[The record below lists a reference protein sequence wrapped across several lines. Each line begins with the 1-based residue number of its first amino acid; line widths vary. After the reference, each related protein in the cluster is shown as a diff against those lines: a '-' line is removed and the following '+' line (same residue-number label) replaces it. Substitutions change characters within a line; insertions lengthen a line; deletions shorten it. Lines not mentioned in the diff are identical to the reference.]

1 MSISL
6 ILLLVVTLVRLAIFA
21 FVIYAAV
28 QGVKALRKYNRSG
41 EVRKEKAETRRSLGE
56 VLKEHRVRC
65 KMTQE
70 FVAESLGVSRQAV
83 SKWETGTADPSTSN
97 LLALAKLFGVS
108 AEELLRQGRV
118 RVNGQPAAL
127 GDQADPESDTV
138 TVDGQPLRRD
148 TRRVYLM
155 LNKPRGYVTTLS
167 DERGRRTAAELVSGC
182 GARVY
187 PVGRLDMD
195 SEGLLLMTN
204 DGAWMQRLLHP
215 SHQIEKEY
223 RVTVTGPVEGAAQR
237 LAAIRDLEGERIR
250 PARVRELW
258 RDGSKAALSVTI
270 HEGKNRQIRRMCRQA
285 GLAVQRLQ
293 RVREH
298 TLTLGDLPAG
308 QWRYLTQQEL
318 RDLEGSEKS

>member
-1 MSISL
+1 MQDQKI
-6 ILLLVVTLVRLAIFA
+6 RLQKMLADC
-21 FVIYAAV
+21 
-28 QGVKALRKYNRSG
+28 GVASRRK
-41 EVRKEKAETRRSLGE
+41 
-56 VLKEHRVRC
+56 
-65 KMTQE
+65 
-70 FVAESLGVSRQAV
+70 
-83 SKWETGTADPSTSN
+83 
-97 LLALAKLFGVS
+97 
-108 AEELLRQGRV
+108 AEELIQQGKV
-118 RVNGQPAAL
+118 KVNGHVAQI
-127 GDQADPESDTV
+127 GDKVNPKTDHV
-138 TVDGQPLRRD
+138 TVAGRRIVAS
-148 TRRVYLM
+148 RQYYYIM
-155 LNKPRGYVTTLS
+155 LHKPRGYVSTMS
-167 DERGRRTAAELVSGC
+167 DEMGRKCVAELVKDIP
-182 GARVY
+182 ARVY
-187 PVGRLDMD
+187 PVGRLDRD

-285 GLAVQRLQ
+285 GLAVRRLQ

-298 TLTLGDLPAG
+298 TLTLGDLPVG
-308 QWRYLTQQEL
+308 RWRYLTQQEL

>member
-1 MSISL
+1 MEERL
-6 ILLLVVTLVRLAIFA
+6 QKILS
-21 FVIYAAV
+21 AA
-28 QGVKALRKYNRSG
+28 GLCSRRT
-41 EVRKEKAETRRSLGE
+41 AETWL
-56 VLKEHRVRC
+56 
-65 KMTQE
+65 
-70 FVAESLGVSRQAV
+70 
-83 SKWETGTADPSTSN
+83 TA
-97 LLALAKLFGVS
+97 
-108 AEELLRQGRV
+108 GRV
-118 RVNGQPAAL
+118 TVNGVPAAL
-127 GDQADPESDTV
+127 GDKADAEKDAIA
-138 TVDGQPLRRD
+138 VDGKPLPKAEGFR
-148 TRRVYLM
+148 YLM
-155 LNKPRGYVTTLS
+155 LHKPRGYVTTLS

>member
-1 MSISL
+1 ML
-6 ILLLVVTLVRLAIFA
+6 
-21 FVIYAAV
+21 
-28 QGVKALRKYNRSG
+28 
-41 EVRKEKAETRRSLGE
+41 
-56 VLKEHRVRC
+56 
-65 KMTQE
+65 
-70 FVAESLGVSRQAV
+70 
-83 SKWETGTADPSTSN
+83 D
-97 LLALAKLFGVS
+97 
-108 AEELLRQGRV
+108 GRV
-118 RVNGQPAAL
+118 TVNGLPARP
-127 GDQADPESDTV
+127 GEQADPECDCIE
-138 TVDGQPLRRD
+138 VDGKPLTGD
-148 TRRVYLM
+148 GEKVYLM

-270 HEGKNRQIRRMCRQA
+270 HEGKNRQIRRMCA
-285 GLAVQRLQ
+285 AVGLHVKRLR

-298 TLTLGDLPAG
+298 TLSLGTLPEGG
-308 QWRYLTQQEL
+308 WRELTADEVRAFEQE
-318 RDLEGSEKS
+318 K